1 MGRNELSLSLLML
14 RVLANNTTHH
24 LSLAIATNDEATI
37 FAYLLDGSADF
48 HEAEEKELSWIEGIS
63 SPVSALMR
71 SE

>member
-1 MGRNELSLSLLML
+1 MSLLML
-14 RVLANNTTHH
+14 RILADNATHH
-24 LSLAIATNDEATI
+24 LSLAIATNDEAAI

-48 HEAEEKELSWIEGIS
+48 HGAEEEELSWIEGIS